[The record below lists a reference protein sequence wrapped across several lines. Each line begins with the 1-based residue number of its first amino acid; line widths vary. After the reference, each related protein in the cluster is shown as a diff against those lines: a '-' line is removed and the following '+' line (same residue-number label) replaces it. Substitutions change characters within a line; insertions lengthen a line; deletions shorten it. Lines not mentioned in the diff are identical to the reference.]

1 MSKCRSCVPL
11 VVLTFLTKVKVGVFV
26 ENLTSNVV
34 TSACDVRGLLDYGH
48 QIRVVACTNMNAVSS
63 RSHAVV
69 TLNVEKTVNTD
80 GARKKRRAQLHC
92 VDLAG
97 SERYKQVG
105 ESKLRQAESKQ
116 INTSLL
122 ALSLTISRLAE
133 GGSKAHV
140 NVLDMVLCASANHW
154 VCGVAG
160 QGPRDRKRNQHV
172 WAHVG
177 REQHGI

>member
-1 MSKCRSCVPL
+1 
-11 VVLTFLTKVKVGVFV
+11 
-26 ENLTSNVV
+26 
-34 TSACDVRGLLDYGH
+34 
-48 QIRVVACTNMNAVSS
+48 MNAVSS

-154 VCGVAG
+154 VCGCCGSGTARQEKKTSMSGRMWEESSMEYDCGRTRESRIQWEGGASVK
-160 QGPRDRKRNQHV
+160 KR
-172 WAHVG
+172 
-177 REQHGI
+177 